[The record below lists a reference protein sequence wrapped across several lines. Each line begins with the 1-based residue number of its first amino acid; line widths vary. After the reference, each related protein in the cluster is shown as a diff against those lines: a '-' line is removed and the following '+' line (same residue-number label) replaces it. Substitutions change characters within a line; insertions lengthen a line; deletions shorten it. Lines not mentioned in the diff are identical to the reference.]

1 MLSVPSKPILMGLS
15 TPAIAVNSYLI
26 TPFTALSAVL
36 FGVFSIPVIVLT
48 FEKRTGIIG
57 TIWILAAALN
67 IGLNLALVSYFGII
81 AAAQTTLLGYGVVF
95 GLTAIYSIRR
105 IRLVWILAL
114 F

>member
-1 MLSVPSKPILMGLS
+1 
-15 TPAIAVNSYLI
+15 
-26 TPFTALSAVL
+26 
-36 FGVFSIPVIVLT
+36 VLT

-81 AAAQTTLLGYGVVF
+81 AAALTTLLGYGVVF